1 MLRLGLSSAH
11 PWRYVTPATVLFVLN
26 LVQTANAAQN
36 GQSEVHSETLLRST
50 SSWDGELYDSYVA
63 GRPEISIPRITI
75 PPRTTLDWHSHPMPK
90 CCLYSQW
97 AVNPP
102 EKERWKE
109 ATLHR
114 WRGDSRNG
122 RHPPQRSYPEM
133 NRLYSSS

>member
-63 GRPEISIPRITI
+63 GRPEISILRITI
-75 PPRTTLDWHSHPMPK
+75 PPRTTLDWHSHPMPNAAYIVSGQ
-90 CCLYSQW
+90 L
-97 AVNPP
+97 
-102 EKERWKE
+102 
-109 ATLHR
+109 TL
-114 WRGDSRNG
+114 
-122 RHPPQRSYPEM
+122 QRKKDGKKQHFTA
-133 NRLYSSS
+133 